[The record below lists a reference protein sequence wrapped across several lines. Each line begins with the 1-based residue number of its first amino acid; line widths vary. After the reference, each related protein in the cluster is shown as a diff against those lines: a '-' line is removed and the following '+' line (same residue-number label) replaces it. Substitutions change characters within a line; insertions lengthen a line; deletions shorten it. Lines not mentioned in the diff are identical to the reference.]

1 MNYMATYFLIK
12 DKQRKKK
19 KAVKAPAGSQIL
31 YEEIE
36 KLVGDLPCP
45 VNGIPFSMEVDGWG
59 ELARIG
65 ERYETDAFEVVC
77 LSDKEFDR
85 L

>member
-12 DKQRKKK
+12 DKQRKIK

-59 ELARIG
+59 ELACIG
-65 ERYETDAFEVVC
+65 ERYDTDAFEVVC
-77 LSDKEFDR
+77 LSVEEFDR